1 MASHAQENHKEQD
14 TQTSTGYH
22 AVPPYGSRDDYP
34 WWAGAVHP
42 WGLQAQQL
50 RQEAGTRTT
59 PLLANNFQVMNAVR
73 TSNPP

>member
-1 MASHAQENHKEQD
+1 MVNHAQENHKEQD

-34 WWAGAVHP
+34 WWAGAVYP

-50 RQEAGTRTT
+50 RQEAGNQDHST
-59 PLLANNFQVMNAVR
+59 PCQQ
-73 TSNPP
+73 PPGDECH